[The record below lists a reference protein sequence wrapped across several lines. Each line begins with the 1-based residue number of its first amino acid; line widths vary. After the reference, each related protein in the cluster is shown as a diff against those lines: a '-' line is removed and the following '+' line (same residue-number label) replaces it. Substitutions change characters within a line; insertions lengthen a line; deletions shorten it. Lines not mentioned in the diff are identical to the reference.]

1 MDMHNPSNI
10 KRKNNEEMKQYNK
23 IQNEEF
29 DIKYNQSKKFNTEM
43 DKEIMQNNMQRI
55 HNNHQNA
62 KLEKATKQA
71 E

>member
-1 MDMHNPSNI
+1 
-10 KRKNNEEMKQYNK
+10 
-23 IQNEEF
+23 
-29 DIKYNQSKKFNTEM
+29 M